1 MAIGVEYVGRLQ
13 KSPFFD
19 DPYLCTGSDAD
30 IDADIDADAD
40 ADADT
45 HGSIKG
51 IIVPSDNTPGE

>member
-30 IDADIDADAD
+30 ADID